1 MLSLASLV
9 HSQTVV
15 NAERFLTLLDQRE
28 LLGNVASKWVPGCNY
43 NYKSLDGFS
52 WFFHLPVFPPKSCL
66 KCLQE
71 VERRRQNPLFT
82 EAMTSENCITFVD
95 HDS

>member
-1 MLSLASLV
+1 M

-15 NAERFLTLLDQRE
+15 NAEGLLTLLDQRE
-28 LLGNVASKWVPGCNY
+28 LLGNVASKWVPGCI
-43 NYKSLDGFS
+43 YKSLDGFS

-66 KCLQE
+66 KTLQE
-71 VERRRQNPLFT
+71 VESRRENPLLM